1 MTSPLTPVADE
12 RRLTGWGRTAP
23 SVSRYVPVHGE
34 ADVQAIIA
42 DAPAR
47 GVLARGLGRSYG
59 DAAQSGGA
67 VVLDTSGM
75 STVSLDPRNQNV
87 TAGAGASLDQVLR
100 TIVPQ
105 GFFIPVSPGTRMVTV
120 GGAVA
125 ADVHGKNHHVDGSF
139 GAHVQSMTLIDGEAN
154 VRTLTPDSGDPFWA
168 TIGGMGLTG
177 VVTEATFDVLPISSS
192 WISVDTERGND
203 LDDVMARM
211 IARDDDYRYSVAWID
226 SVHSSG
232 RGVITRGDHAPVD
245 ALTSKKATKALRFD
259 PRVLATAP
267 NIVPSGVL
275 NTFTVRAFNEAWFRK
290 HPKSQRGALQS
301 IGAFFHPL
309 DGVQEWNRIYG
320 PAGFLQYQFVVPDEA
335 SDVIAIAL
343 KRLRDAGAPS
353 FLTVLKRFGASNP
366 APLSF
371 PRPGWT
377 LAIDVPAGIDGLAQV
392 LDELDEQ
399 VAAVG
404 GRLYLAKDSRQSAAM
419 MERTYSQLADWRKTR
434 STMDPEGIFTSD
446 LGRRLGL

>member
-1 MTSPLTPVADE
+1 M
-12 RRLTGWGRTAP
+12 
-23 SVSRYVPVHGE
+23 PVHGE

-75 STVSLDPRNQNV
+75 STVSLDRQNQNV

-154 VRTLTPDSGDPFWA
+154 VRTLTPTSGDPFWA

-226 SVHSSG
+226 SVHASG
-232 RGVITRGDHAPVD
+232 RGVITRGDHAPLD
-245 ALTSKKATKALRFD
+245 ALPSKKATKALRFD

-267 NIVPSGVL
+267 NIVPGGVL

-290 HPKSQRGALQS
+290 HPKSQRGVLQS

-335 SDVIAIAL
+335 SDVIGIAL

-419 MERTYSQLADWRKTR
+419 MERTYTQLADWRETR
-434 STMDPEGIFTSD
+434 STMDPKGIFTSD